1 MIQKTHTKIIHSTL
15 ENCFKTPIYGDV
27 RKIMTGYLILP
38 ASEGVT
44 DDNSWA
50 NPMGKRIVI
59 AFGKPLCTEQIV
71 VREEN
76 MYWKYELVNFQ
87 QSSFFFT
94 NKVTGEIKVSKIK
107 SNQCELSTTYSFY
120 SNGIISKF
128 ICFLFVHILW
138 SGLQKKGLNNIKKLA
153 ENNEPYFYPR

>member
-15 ENCFKTPIYGDV
+15 KNCFKTPIYGDV

-94 NKVTGEIKVSKIK
+94 NKVTGEIKVSIIK
-107 SNQCELSTTYSFY
+107 FC
-120 SNGIISKF
+120 
-128 ICFLFVHILW
+128 VR
-138 SGLQKKGLNNIKKLA
+138 SG
-153 ENNEPYFYPR
+153 